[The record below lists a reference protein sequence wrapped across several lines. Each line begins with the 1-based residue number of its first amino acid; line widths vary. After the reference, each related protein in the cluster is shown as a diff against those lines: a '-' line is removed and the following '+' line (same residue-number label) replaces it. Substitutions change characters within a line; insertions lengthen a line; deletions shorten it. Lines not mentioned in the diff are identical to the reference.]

1 MGTVRRDIH
10 VRCSPED
17 AWTLVGNPARVHEW
31 FPMHSSRVE
40 GTKRWVTLP
49 SLLTLEED
57 ILTVDSAR
65 RRFQYSIVPNA
76 LIKDHLSTVDVIEEG
91 TNQCKISY
99 TVEVTPDVFALVIAG
114 AAGEALE
121 NARRILESGQ

>member
-1 MGTVRRDIH
+1 MGTARREIQ
-10 VRCSPED
+10 VQCSPDD
-17 AWTLVGNPARVHEW
+17 AWSLVGNPARVHEW
-31 FPMHSSRVE
+31 FPMQSSRVE

-57 ILTVDSAR
+57 IVTVDSAT

-76 LIKDHLSTVDVIEEG
+76 LIKDHLSTVDVTEEG
-91 TNQCKISY
+91 INQCTISY
-99 TVEVTPDVFALVIAG
+99 TVDVQPDVFALVIAG

-121 NARRILESGQ
+121 NARRILERGQ